1 MLRRLQLSLNKE
13 QIKYLGIL
21 SRMDIQDSETKDV
34 VDKLSRIVEFVD
46 QLQAVSTEDTEPMAH
61 PLEQGQRLRIDKVTE
76 DNQREKIQ
84 LNANETNNGMYL
96 VPKVID

>member
-13 QIKYLGIL
+13 QIKYLALL

-46 QLQAVSTEDTEPMAH
+46 QLLAVSTEDSEPMAH

>member
-1 MLRRLQLSLNKE
+1 MWWRRQLSLNKE
-13 QIKYLGIL
+13 QIKYLALL

-46 QLQAVSTEDTEPMAH
+46 QLQSVSTEGTEPMAH
-61 PLEQGQRLRIDKVTE
+61 PLEQGQRLRVDKVTE
-76 DNQREKIQ
+76 NNEREKIQ
-84 LNANETNNGMYL
+84 LNVNETNNGMYL

>member
-13 QIKYLGIL
+13 QIKYLAIL

-46 QLQAVSTEDTEPMAH
+46 QLQSVSTEGTEPMAH
-61 PLEQGQRLRIDKVTE
+61 PLEQGQRLRVDKVTE
-76 DNQREKIQ
+76 NNEREKIQ
-84 LNANETNNGMYL
+84 LNVNETNNGMYL

>member
-1 MLRRLQLSLNKE
+1 LSLNKE
-13 QIKYLGIL
+13 QIKYLAIL

>member
-13 QIKYLGIL
+13 QIKYLAIL

-46 QLQAVSTEDTEPMAH
+46 QLQAVSTDDTEPMAH
-61 PLEQGQRLRIDKVTE
+61 PLEQGQRLRIDRVTE

>member
-13 QIKYLGIL
+13 QIKYLAIL

-46 QLQAVSTEDTEPMAH
+46 QLQSVSTEGTEPMAH

>member
-1 MLRRLQLSLNKE
+1 MVRRLQLSFNKE
-13 QIKYLGIL
+13 PIKYLAIL

-46 QLQAVSTEDTEPMAH
+46 QLQAVSTEGTEPMAH

>member
-13 QIKYLGIL
+13 QIKYLAIL
-21 SRMDIQDSETKDV
+21 SRMDIQDSEIKDV
-34 VDKLSRIVEFVD
+34 VDKDSRIVEFVD
-46 QLQAVSTEDTEPMAH
+46 QLQAGSHEGTEPMAH